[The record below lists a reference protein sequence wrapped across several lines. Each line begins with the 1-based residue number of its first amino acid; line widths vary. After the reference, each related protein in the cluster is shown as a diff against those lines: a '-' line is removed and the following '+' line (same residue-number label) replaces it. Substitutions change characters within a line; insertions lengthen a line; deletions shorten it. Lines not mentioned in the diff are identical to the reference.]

1 MAGMRWKPVASVIL
15 SVVSICVQAVG
26 LSCITIM
33 VGKGHDR
40 PFASWV
46 AIVLSLLAL
55 SLAVIGIARPREQQ
69 WVRVLVL
76 CLAVGASFWSLVVL

>member
-1 MAGMRWKPVASVIL
+1 MRWNAVASVVL
-15 SVVSICVQAVG
+15 SVVSICVQAVE
-26 LSCITIM
+26 LSCATIM

-46 AIVLSLLAL
+46 AIVLALLAL
-55 SLAVIGIARPREQQ
+55 SLAVIGIAQPREEQ

-76 CLAVGASFWSLVVL
+76 CLAVGALLYSLYVV

>member
-1 MAGMRWKPVASVIL
+1 MRWKAVTSVAL
-15 SVVSICVQAVG
+15 SGVSICAQAVE
-26 LSCITIM
+26 LSCAAIM

-46 AIVLSLLAL
+46 AIVFALLAL

-76 CLAVGASFWSLVVL
+76 CLAVGALFWSLVVL